1 MCTKGI
7 QRNWDNGLIIAFV
20 SFAQNLIKFSLAIVE
35 LVYGHFRNASP
46 NEERG
51 LYCFFVKFNL
61 NIFKNS

>member
-51 LYCFFVKFNL
+51 LYCYICAMYF
-61 NIFKNS
+61 